1 MKLGLSLLSKR
12 RRSVLAV
19 RTFVRS
25 NAKNRANLKLDVSS
39 SAGGELA
46 FARLR
51 VESMR
56 VDGLGGGLLRWPPF
70 SGDPAAPAGW
80 FTTYRNV

>member
-1 MKLGLSLLSKR
+1 VKLRLTLLSKR

-19 RTFVRS
+19 RAFVRP
-25 NAKNRANLKLDVSS
+25 NANNRANLKLELR
-39 SAGGELA
+39 SAAPGELA
-46 FARLR
+46 FARSR
-51 VESMR
+51 VEYNR

-80 FTTYRNV
+80 FTTIATF